1 MRVLNSLIAL
11 HERTKN
17 EFQSPGRVGLSK
29 RMFLRTYEINR
40 IGKNYDDINRRD
52 VGTEM
57 ILKTYLAR
65 KVFINEKKLRGKY
78 FIDEYYDLEVKFTS
92 GLWDIFCLE
101 VFGEYMPEL
110 LVPTTYSELEKL
122 FRNDVHHMK
131 FSLHKTVKEAV
142 IHNQIK
148 DSKYCQSM
156 KSFDLFCSLPGEP
169 GWTAFQNGAIL
180 SEPGRVEPPQRL
192 IQAALGM
199 FKLEYLGAPEPY
211 KNFWKERAAM
221 ALNKA
226 IVVLQNSYIVR
237 FRNGTMYDLPYLPLR
252 FEPVSTFEW
261 NIKRA

>member
-1 MRVLNSLIAL
+1 MRVLQQLIAL

-17 EFQSPGRVGLSK
+17 PHQSQGRVGLSK
-29 RMFLRTYEINR
+29 RMFLRTYAINR

-65 KVFINEKKLRGKY
+65 KVFINEKYLRGKY
-78 FIDEYYDLEVKFTS
+78 YIQEYYDLEVQFTE
-92 GLWDIFCLE
+92 GLWKIFCIE

-110 LVPTTYSELEKL
+110 LVPTTYAELESI
-122 FRNDVHHMK
+122 FRQDVLHLK
-131 FSLHKTVKEAV
+131 YSLHKTVKEAV

-148 DSKYCQSM
+148 DSKYCKSM

-180 SEPGRVEPPQRL
+180 AEKGRTEPPQRL
-192 IQAALGM
+192 IQASLGM
-199 FKLEYLGAPEPY
+199 YRLEYLGAPEPY
-211 KNFWKERAAM
+211 RNFWKERATM

-226 IVVLQNSYIVR
+226 LVTLKSSYIVR
-237 FRNGTMYDLPYLPLR
+237 FRNGTMYDLPFMPER

-261 NIKRA
+261 NVKRA